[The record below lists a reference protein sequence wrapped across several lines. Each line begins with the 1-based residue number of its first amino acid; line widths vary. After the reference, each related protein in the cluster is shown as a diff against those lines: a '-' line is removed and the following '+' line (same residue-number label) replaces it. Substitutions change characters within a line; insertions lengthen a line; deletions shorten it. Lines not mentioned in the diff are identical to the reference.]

1 VRYLIE
7 RADIDVVRVQVLR
20 VKDRDEFPM
29 LIVGNKADLVQ
40 KRQVSTI
47 LLFIFCI
54 TEKDKFF

>member
-1 VRYLIE
+1 LIE